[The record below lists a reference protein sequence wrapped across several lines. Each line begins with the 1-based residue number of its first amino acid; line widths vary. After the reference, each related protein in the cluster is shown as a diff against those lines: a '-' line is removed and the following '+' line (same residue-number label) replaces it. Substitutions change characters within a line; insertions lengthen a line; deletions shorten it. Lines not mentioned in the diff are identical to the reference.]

1 MGQRNQSSGLG
12 SELAM
17 LGTDVDNKRRDAQE
31 PENTSERSLHPAWL
45 ALIRYCRELRH
56 GELERLS
63 IQDGVPVIAEHVRQ
77 KVKFKS

>member
-31 PENTSERSLHPAWL
+31 PRTPANAAFTPRGWHLYGTAVNSPRRTRATQYSRRSA
-45 ALIRYCRELRH
+45 
-56 GELERLS
+56 
-63 IQDGVPVIAEHVRQ
+63 VIAEHVRQ